1 MLIKG
6 RKVDNNWAGKYIKE
20 YNQMISYYEKQLSQK
35 DSYIQELE
43 KEIENLKDK
52 KHLNLNQKQIK
63 DEDINKIKKLR
74 EEGLSYSKI
83 SEKTGWSKTTISRV
97 MNNKVV

>member
-1 MLIKG
+1 MLIKR
-6 RKVDNNWAGKYIKE
+6 RKVDNNWTGKYIKE

-74 EEGLSYSKI
+74 DEAISYSKI
-83 SEKTGWSKTTISRV
+83 SEKTGWSKTTIGKV
-97 MNNKVV
+97 VNNKVV